1 MKTKRIVA
9 FGVLMLFIV
18 TPFFGLVSFAKAQN
32 TSQTTEPFI
41 RPQNRGIQ
49 QPFK

>member
-18 TPFFGLVSFAKAQN
+18 TPFFGLVSFAKAQMV
-32 TSQTTEPFI
+32 PLI

-49 QPFK
+49 QPLKLI